1 MFSVFSKVKEQ
12 TRYNARSGHVTQFAD
27 WSLYVEKS
35 TEAEQVAAAAAAAGC
50 MNYSDHRLSM
60 MA

>member
-35 TEAEQVAAAAAAAGC
+35 TEAEQVAAAGC